1 MAVVSAALDHLRE
14 KPECGALGH
23 MTHLFSPRSATETLL
38 SPGACLLWVSL
49 LRVKTWKSSP
59 CLGNSADKFLGW
71 KCTLVDSL
79 IQKHNALNCTLDM
92 MSTFLAQQTSP
103 KLFLA
108 FCSGIH
114 EVLPKTLGDLLKKIY
129 LCAFWGACQNSA
141 ASCFSRFF

>member
-1 MAVVSAALDHLRE
+1 MAVVSTALDHLGE
-14 KPECGALGH
+14 KPEYGALGPT
-23 MTHLFSPRSATETLL
+23 THSFSPRAATESLL
-38 SPGACLLWVSL
+38 SPGARLLWVSL

-129 LCAFWGACQNSA
+129 LCAF
-141 ASCFSRFF
+141 

>member
-1 MAVVSAALDHLRE
+1 MPMAVVSAALDHLRE

-38 SPGACLLWVSL
+38 SPGARLLWVSL

-79 IQKHNALNCTLDM
+79 IQKHNAFSHPIVSLLF
-92 MSTFLAQQTSP
+92 STARFIPCKSFQSNFSLSLTHCALRYSRHCN
-103 KLFLA
+103 FAVDA
-108 FCSGIH
+108 FQCI
-114 EVLPKTLGDLLKKIY
+114 
-129 LCAFWGACQNSA
+129 
-141 ASCFSRFF
+141 